1 MGALT
6 QTQKRLNYKVSWD
19 TETPRMYLLT
29 LSFHSAGRPLGF
41 CRAWKEEEEEVE
53 GCESVGNCLKKGGR
67 YRRRG
72 AEREKIQTSL
82 KRGRREG
89 GAVGEGIK

>member
-19 TETPRMYLLT
+19 TEIPRMYLLT
-29 LSFHSAGRPLGF
+29 LSFHSGGKLLGF
-41 CRAWKEEEEEVE
+41 CRACKEEEE
-53 GCESVGNCLKKGGR
+53 GCESVGNCLEKRGKVGGGGR
-67 YRRRG
+67 RG
-72 AEREKIQTSL
+72 KKIQTSW

>member
-19 TETPRMYLLT
+19 TEIPRMYLLT
-29 LSFHSAGRPLGF
+29 LSFHSGGKLLGF
-41 CRAWKEEEEEVE
+41 CRACKEEEE